1 MKMRAEIFRDVCS
14 KIELSRDKI
23 AEYLGVEIQ
32 AMDDMASGKLKVR
45 PEIAAKLYDL
55 RDDPSMLN
63 AEPIDEEN
71 AEPLSAEQVKA
82 GRKFLGYTQERLGH
96 RLGLPTAYICNWELG
111 YNTPRPYFVN
121 KFAAMLKRAGF
132 NKDEI
137 SENEKPLVQ
146 DLPRARTKMQLV
158 PLDSTGS
165 ALKDPNENFILSRMH
180 IFASTDLNNGR
191 GLYFENSFELSLP
204 LEFVMELG
212 ADVGDKLEL
221 LKVRGNNL
229 EPFKDGEIIIL
240 QRTNIAQISDFVLAC
255 NGEDLAVK
263 RFEIDDKILGII
275 LARLYLQKM

>member
-14 KIELSRDKI
+14 KIELKRDKI
-23 AEYLGVEIQ
+23 AKYLGVEMQ

-55 RDDPSMLN
+55 RDDPSMLSS
-63 AEPIDEEN
+63 EPIDEEN
-71 AEPLSAEQVKA
+71 AEPLSAEQVKE

-137 SENEKPLVQ
+137 NKNEKPLVQ
-146 DLPRARTKMQLV
+146 DFPRARTRTQLV
-158 PLDSTGS
+158 PLDNTAA
-165 ALKDPNENFILSRMH
+165 ALKEPNENSILSRMH
-180 IFASTDLNNGR
+180 IFASTDINNGR
-191 GLYFENSFELSLP
+191 GSYFENSFELSLP
-204 LEFVMELG
+204 PEFVMELG

-221 LKVRGNNL
+221 LKVRGDNL
-229 EPFKDGEIIIL
+229 APLKDGEIIVFE
-240 QRTNIAQISDFVLAC
+240 RTNAAKIGDFVLIC
-255 NGEDLAVK
+255 KGENLALK
-263 RFEIDDKILGII
+263 RFEIGDKILGVI
-275 LARLYLQKM
+275 LARISLQKM